1 MNGIVNGGLEF
12 VWAAYAVSAVVL
24 VAYCANV
31 VNGYFN
37 ARVSQERGAKGM
49 GL

>member
-1 MNGIVNGGLEF
+1 MNGIVSGGWEF

-24 VAYCANV
+24 AGYCARVINE
-31 VNGYFN
+31 FFK